1 MVLSCGVCVMCSR
14 LCPLGLHAVGTAALL
29 GSQAE
34 ARAAAAEAAE
44 AWLAAFSGFTD
55 AAAAAPPRSPGLP
68 GAALSSIPGPWLSR
82 VAAAAAAAAGAAPVG
97 PRRRP
102 RPPFPV
108 AGMIRGALALDL
120 SALDATTFG
129 HGDSDSTDTVAASAA
144 DHVLPAALT
153 ARGHAVQVRVAG
165 EGGALPNMDLPNLV
179 LAALRGDSGGGGRG
193 HGGRGGGAAAATFME
208 DEEKPWHPLDL
219 TMRFA
224 LGLATDTAAAVAVA
238 CRQVLPWVA
247 PSAAALPEAVSGAT
261 AADEAGCEGSGGRE
275 GKQSRRDRRSLPQ
288 SLGDSEYVAL
298 I

>member
-1 MVLSCGVCVMCSR
+1 MCSR

-179 LAALRGDSGGGGRG
+179 LAALRGF
-193 HGGRGGGAAAATFME
+193 AAPLHSLCLVCVHSKLTATIAA
-208 DEEKPWHPLDL
+208 K
-219 TMRFA
+219 A
-224 LGLATDTAAAVAVA
+224 I
-238 CRQVLPWVA
+238 
-247 PSAAALPEAVSGAT
+247 AT
-261 AADEAGCEGSGGRE
+261 ATIAFVTAF
-275 GKQSRRDRRSLPQ
+275 
-288 SLGDSEYVAL
+288 LGTPTCGACLLGTPPS
-298 I
+298 